1 MKRVIVIVLILI
13 TAQMASAAGS
23 LSKSISPVESNIFG
37 FDYSNESDS
46 LRIERIESY
55 LYGSK
60 KSGNL
65 SKRLENI
72 QNDMGYVKP
81 EDKTVLQKND
91 VNNQPKTADKQKNNA
106 IDLKE
111 DSSVEYPMV
120 DKLENE
126 LFKTTYKND
135 NIYDRLNR
143 LEEKVFN
150 ARSDE
155 DLSVRVDKLAAVVN
169 PKNIKRKNPEF
180 RYSSSD
186 MNNYYQNSGLEP
198 VNNNSLPFQ
207 LAVLEQDILNSDYQS
222 DNTAIRLERLEKK
235 IFNRTFASDNDVTR
249 LQRIMV
255 AYDAKKNSYKYDNNK
270 AMQNMAAISQFGGIL
285 LMILAMIL

>member
-1 MKRVIVIVLILI
+1 MMKRVIVIILILI
-13 TAQMASAAGS
+13 TAQIASAAS
-23 LSKSISPVESNIFG
+23 TLSKGISDIESTVFG
-37 FDYSNESDS
+37 FEYSNESDS
-46 LRIERIESY
+46 TRIERLESY

-65 SKRLENI
+65 SKRFENI

-81 EDKTVLQKND
+81 EEKTALQKNET
-91 VNNQPKTADKQKNNA
+91 VNSDKKSVKNDTTA
-106 IDLKE
+106 LKE
-111 DSSVEYPMV
+111 DATVEYPMV

-126 LFKTTYKND
+126 LFKTTYKNES
-135 NIYDRLNR
+135 IYDRLNR

-155 DLSVRVDKLAAVVN
+155 DLSVRVDKLASVVN
-169 PKNIKRKNPEF
+169 PKNIKKRIPAFN
-180 RYSSSD
+180 YSGND

-207 LAVLEQDILNSDYQS
+207 LSALEQGILNSDFQN
-222 DNTAIRLERLEKK
+222 DNISNRLTRLEQTM
-235 IFNRTFASDNDVTR
+235 FNRTFNTDSDVTR

-255 AYDAKKNSYKYDNNK
+255 AYDAKKNSYKYDNNR
-270 AMQNMAAISQFGGIL
+270 AMQNVAAISQFGGIL
-285 LMILAMIL
+285 LMILAMLL

>member
-1 MKRVIVIVLILI
+1 MKRVIVLILI
-13 TAQMASAAGS
+13 IITAQIASASGS
-23 LSKSISPVESNIFG
+23 MSSNISSIESNVFG
-37 FDYSNESDS
+37 FEYTNETDNS
-46 LRIERIESY
+46 RIERIESY
-55 LYGSK
+55 LYGEK
-60 KSGNL
+60 RSGNL

-81 EDKTVLQKND
+81 EDKTAHKKND
-91 VNNQPKTADKQKNNA
+91 VVYSNKKNKNN
-106 IDLKE
+106 DVVLLKE
-111 DSSVEYPMV
+111 DDTVEYPMV
-120 DKLENE
+120 DKLEKEIFN
-126 LFKTTYKND
+126 TTYKNED
-135 NIYDRLNR
+135 IYDRLNR

-169 PKNIKRKNPEF
+169 PKNIRKKNPNYN
-180 RYSSSD
+180 YSNND

-198 VNNNSLPFQ
+198 INSNSLPFQ
-207 LAVLEQDILNSDYQS
+207 LAALEQDILNNDFQN
-222 DNTAIRLERLEKK
+222 DNTSNRLTRLEQKM
-235 IFNRTFASDNDVTR
+235 FNRTFNTDSDVTR

-270 AMQNMAAISQFGGIL
+270 TMQNIAAISQFGGIL

>member
-1 MKRVIVIVLILI
+1 MKRVIVLILI
-13 TAQMASAAGS
+13 ILTAQIASAASS
-23 LSKSISPVESNIFG
+23 LSSNIATLESSIFG

-46 LRIERIESY
+46 VRIERIEAY
-55 LYGSK
+55 LYGGK

-81 EDKTVLQKND
+81 IDKTAL
-91 VNNQPKTADKQKNNA
+91 KNNEQTNSDIKNNDNVA
-106 IDLKE
+106 LKE
-111 DSSVEYPMV
+111 DATVEYPMV
-120 DKLENE
+120 DKIERE
-126 LFKTTYKND
+126 IFKTTYKND

-169 PKNIKRKNPEF
+169 PKNIRRKSPSFN
-180 RYSSSD
+180 YSSND

-207 LAVLEQDILNSDYQS
+207 LAALEQNILNDDFQD
-222 DNTAIRLERLEKK
+222 DNISNRLTRLEQK
-235 IFNRTFASDNDVTR
+235 IFNRSFNTDSDVTR

-255 AYDAKKNSYKYDNNK
+255 AYDAKKNSYKYDNNRV
-270 AMQNMAAISQFGGIL
+270 MQNVAAISQFGGIL